1 LKAIADPPLSSI
13 TIAPLGGL
21 RPSEIPEFR
30 LGGDQ
35 LLADDNGK
43 SRISMEDFAIAMVD
57 ELERPTHSRRRFT
70 VGY

>member
-1 LKAIADPPLSSI
+1 MLDWTFLS
-13 TIAPLGGL
+13 
-21 RPSEIPEFR
+21 PSAASAAGERTGKFR

-35 LLADDNGK
+35 LLVDENGT

-57 ELERPTHSRRRFT
+57 ALEPPTHGRRRFT